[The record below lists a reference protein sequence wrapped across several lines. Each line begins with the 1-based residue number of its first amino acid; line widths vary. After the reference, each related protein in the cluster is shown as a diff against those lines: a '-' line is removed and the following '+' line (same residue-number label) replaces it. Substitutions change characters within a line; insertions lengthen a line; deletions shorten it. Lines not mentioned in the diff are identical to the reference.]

1 MSVLNSILGFF
12 APKDKKF
19 FVLFD
24 KSASNLVEISQQLK
38 SLMTTPPGA
47 GRQDLVRHIHDLEN
61 VGDTHTHDLMV
72 ELSSNFI
79 TPFDRE
85 DIHSLASAMDNVA
98 DYIDA
103 CAKRIELYNIDEITE
118 PMKELADLLTKATAE
133 LKIGIME
140 LKNMKNVVRVKEALI
155 RVNSIENQSDMIY
168 NYAIAELFKTEKDAI
183 KLIKYREIL
192 EHLENAIDRCEDV
205 GDVIESILVKNS

>member
-1 MSVLNSILGFF
+1 MSALNAIFGFF

-24 KSASNLVEISQQLK
+24 KASDNLVEISKQLK
-38 SLMTTPPGA
+38 NLMTTSPGA
-47 GRQDLVRHIHDLEN
+47 ARQDLVRHIHELEN
-61 VGDTHTHDLMV
+61 VGDTYTHDLMV

-103 CAKRIELYNIDEITE
+103 CAKRIELYHIDEITE

-133 LKIGIME
+133 LKVAIME